1 MEIVTGSTGQV
12 HVTPIDDAVRNG
24 NYGYL
29 NNKVVFT
36 CYENLSA
43 RAITAN
49 QVRVFSGYGMNQG
62 RLFKIDK
69 NDYDNV
75 TIENGSQGYKRA
87 DLIVARYTMDSQ
99 TGFEDI
105 SLEVIKGQS
114 GSAYVDPSYTTGNI
128 NNGADF
134 DDFPLYR
141 VKINGLQIEA
151 VEQMFTL
158 VPDGGRLGVIE
169 DKINTN
175 MKVNLASES
184 TGNLDNCYGVS
195 NLNLG
200 VSGALPVAHGG
211 TGANS
216 LAAAAKNIVIDNLAA
231 DTGTMA
237 ETTEFITSES
247 GGGFTTALKKRT
259 FANIW
264 ASIQTKIKALLG
276 MGSTE
281 IVSVVH
287 GGTGKG
293 SVTNGSVLV
302 GNGTGAMTE
311 KAVVT
316 VLDGSDNSI
325 PTAKAVGDAMGSAG
339 YGDMMKSV
347 YTNQNDKIL
356 ESKGGIGD
364 RGIDTSSGGVQNSS
378 AVTTAGALYAT
389 KVALQTT
396 FQAGVD
402 AIYNAIR
409 NNGVTPSSST
419 PSDCVTA
426 INNIRSGGD
435 ATAAQILKN
444 KTAYSG
450 KTLKTGTM
458 ENRGAWTSTGN
469 TANASSTKNV
479 TIPAGYHNGS
489 GYVQLNSLS
498 SQTSANATAAQ
509 ILKDKTAWVNGSKV
523 TGTMTNRDAYT
534 SAVSSASS
542 STALHIRIPQ
552 GAYITN
558 GANGYPEVTIGLRD
572 NPSYTTGVAQGHA
585 DTKMISLRIVSS
597 GGGFALQQW
606 MGSGW
611 SYDIVGFN
619 VGASFNVYV
628 SYDNGL
634 NN

>member
-29 NNKVVFT
+29 NQKVVFT
-36 CYENLSA
+36 CYENLEA

-114 GSAYVDPSYTTGNI
+114 GSSYVDPSYNTGNI
-128 NNGADF
+128 NNGADL

-169 DKINTN
+169 NKINTN
-175 MKVNLASES
+175 MKVNLASENA
-184 TGNLDNCYGVS
+184 GNLDNCYGVA
-195 NLNLG
+195 NMNLG
-200 VSGALPVAHGG
+200 VTGALPVAHGG

-216 LAAAAKNIVIDNLAA
+216 LSAAAKNIVIDNLGA

-247 GGGFTTALKKRT
+247 GGGFTTLLKKRT

-281 IVSVVH
+281 IVSVSH
-287 GGTGKG
+287 GGTGKA
-293 SVTNGSVLV
+293 SVTSGSVLV

-311 KAVVT
+311 KAIIGT
-316 VLDGSDNSI
+316 LDGSNDI
-325 PTAKAVGDAMGSAG
+325 PTAKAVSDAMSEAG
-339 YGDMMKSV
+339 YGDMMKTT
-347 YTNQNDKIL
+347 YTNQSDCIL
-356 ESKGGIGD
+356 VSKGGTGSTD
-364 RGIDTSSGGVQNSS
+364 GTLNGVKLATSGTTKGFINANGNFQAFRNPTGGV
-378 AVTTAGALYAT
+378 ATAN
-389 KVALQTT
+389 Q
-396 FQAGVD
+396 
-402 AIYNAIR
+402 
-409 NNGVTPSSST
+409 
-419 PSDCVTA
+419 
-426 INNIRSGGD
+426 
-435 ATAAQILKN
+435 ATAAQVL
-444 KTAYSG
+444 SG
-450 KTLKTGTM
+450 KHFANSSGDDITGTFASQ
-458 ENRGAWTSTGN
+458 EKTI
-469 TANASSTKNV
+469 TASRSQQTV
-479 TIPAGYHNGS
+479 TPDS
-489 GYVQLNSLS
+489 GKWL
-498 SQTSANATAAQ
+498 
-509 ILKDKTAWVNGSKV
+509 SKV
-523 TGTMTNRDAYT
+523 TVNKYPDANGTYPIAANAGGNVDMGWNNNYRYVNADARYNQGKSDQYQACYDAWYQPRYNEGYNNGVAAAQAVTWTEFFVLEGYT
-534 SAVSSASS
+534 TDNYWCQARCDLSLSNVSNVRCNGHVAAYG
-542 STALHIRIPQ
+542 TAYYMLDANDNVLSQ
-552 GAYITN
+552 GALPAGGDLPIPN
-558 GANGYPEVTIGLRD
+558 GAAKVRIELQGEGSTDLRA
-572 NPSYTTGVAQGHA
+572 VFV
-585 DTKMISLRIVSS
+585 ISRQAKL
-597 GGGFALQQW
+597 LH
-606 MGSGW
+606 
-611 SYDIVGFN
+611 
-619 VGASFNVYV
+619 
-628 SYDNGL
+628 
-634 NN
+634 